1 MMCCSCPPCLEAATH
16 LVCVV
21 CGGVVASSS
30 YGCLSPS
37 LFISSQNVAYDQSF
51 IEKMEEVSVECSSGV
66 VRVWPC
72 LTWWCLVF
80 VCRG

>member
-16 LVCVV
+16 LLCAV
-21 CGGVVASSS
+21 CGVVVASSS
-30 YGCLSPS
+30 YGSSPS
-37 LFISSQNVAYDQSF
+37 LFISSQYVASGQRQ
-51 IEKMEEVSVECSSGV
+51 IEEHEEVSVECSSGV

-72 LTWWCLVF
+72 LTWWYLVL